1 MVHRIETTGTGGDD
15 GSLTLDS
22 AVPVA
27 PGRHR
32 VVVLIEDAPEDSTSL
47 DWQSFV
53 RAAYGSLADI
63 PIIHES
69 EGQYETRESVE

>member
-1 MVHRIETTGTGGDD
+1 
-15 GSLTLDS
+15 
-22 AVPVA
+22 VPVA